1 MTLSKYLVLRL
12 AIHFGYTR
20 KNVRI
25 GNVASESM
33 LLKEAETFL
42 GEAVWEK
49 IDQIE
54 ELSMEYW
61 NLRKLNQEY
70 QRISMEIQQLQSELD
85 KTHEIR
91 AGLLKNINEPIHD
104 LSKQRLEVIS
114 TIDQLTRKRDRITAR
129 VAEAQR
135 NYDGLKV
142 KIEVLSKEGNKLVE
156 VEKTTQRLESSRAEI
171 AAVLAE
177 KENNVAAIND
187 ANSRLRIIDE
197 KISDQKNHGKSK
209 AMETSQNIGDTN
221 QQISTRRAQLN
232 TIISQMRQLYLEIG
246 RYMSRHSKTNPQCRK
261 ICRDLRGLIDV
272 MAALQRSIYYNSRL
286 AELS

>member
-1 MTLSKYLVLRL
+1 MTLSKYLALRL

-70 QRISMEIQQLQSELD
+70 QRISMEIQQFQSELD

-135 NYDGLKV
+135 NHDGLKV

-197 KISDQKNHGKSK
+197 QISDQKNHGKSK

>member
-197 KISDQKNHGKSK
+197 QISDQKNHGKSK